1 MRQTS
6 LAVVVVMTLG
16 ACTLD
21 LGSAEQSLD
30 NADQVIFDTEHCYRD
45 SGDFTHP
52 DPPPAV
58 PPLIDGLSDVA
69 SFEESITRPEYRNL
83 LQAELMRAH
92 ELVDQGAPL
101 GSDDIDVLIQA
112 EEALNVLE
120 AHDARDDLALLANLH
135 RYNER
140 GTIKVPCIVE
150 VIEAP
155 SYQ

>member
-1 MRQTS
+1 MRQTN

-30 NADQVIFDTEHCYRD
+30 NAGQVILDTEHCYRD

-52 DPPPAV
+52 DPPPPV

-69 SFEESITRPEYRNL
+69 SFEESKTRPEFRNL
-83 LQAELMRAH
+83 LQTELMRAQ
-92 ELVDQGAPL
+92 ELVDLGAPL
-101 GSDDIDVLIQA
+101 GSDDIDVLIHA
-112 EEALNVLE
+112 EEALK
-120 AHDARDDLALLANLH
+120 AHNAEDYQGLLAMVH
-135 RYNER
+135 RYNEL
-140 GTIKVPCIVE
+140 GTTKVPCIVE

-155 SYQ
+155 SYR